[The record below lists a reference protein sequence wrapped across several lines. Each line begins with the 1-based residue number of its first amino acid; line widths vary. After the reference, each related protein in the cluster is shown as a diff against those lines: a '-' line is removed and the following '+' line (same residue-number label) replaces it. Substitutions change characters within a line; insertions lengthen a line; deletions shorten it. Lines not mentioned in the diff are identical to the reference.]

1 MEGQPACQLQY
12 SYNKTKAGYKY
23 TAMRNLAVAYSFA
36 RYPTIPPLF
45 PPAILATLL
54 STSYTL
60 AILPF
65 LLFTLYTTAILS
77 TV

>member
-12 SYNKTKAGYKY
+12 SYNKTKAGY

-60 AILPF
+60 AILPV